1 MKTLFRCV
9 QCHHYGLQK
18 QNCPKC
24 DAGMLNP
31 YPARFSLEKEKK
43 YRKFVKKIE

>member
-9 QCHHYGLQK
+9 QCNNYGLRK
-18 QNCPKC
+18 ENCNKC
-24 DAGMLNP
+24 GGEMKNP

-43 YRKFVKKIE
+43 FRKFVRQIE